1 MAIVNQRLAGV
12 ATVAPPQTT
21 QANTTRVTVR
31 SGDTMSGIASRTGLW
46 PLSRWSVP
54 SGNLNLIYP
63 GQVVT
68 YNGGGS
74 VATGS
79 NAPPATRTVTVRA
92 GDTLSGI
99 AARLGIS
106 YTQLTGYRSGNPNVI
121 YPGEVLHY

>member
-1 MAIVNQRLAGV
+1 MAIVNQRLAGT
-12 ATVAPPQTT
+12 ATVAPQQAA
-21 QANTTRVTVR
+21 QANTTRVAVR

-46 PLSRWSVP
+46 PLSKWSVP

-68 YNGGGS
+68 YNGGG
-74 VATGS
+74 
-79 NAPPATRTVTVRA
+79 
-92 GDTLSGI
+92 I
-99 AARLGIS
+99 AARLGIG